1 MVEGCWTK
9 DGRYRMLNKEIDFSR
24 TLDNGMGDSR
34 TLDKGMDGSR
44 MLDNGMDDYFPIG
57 TASGPNLE

>member
-1 MVEGCWTK
+1 M
-9 DGRYRMLNKEIDFSR
+9 DGRRA
-24 TLDNGMGDSR
+24 LDNGMGDSR

-57 TASGPNLE
+57 TTSGPNLERN